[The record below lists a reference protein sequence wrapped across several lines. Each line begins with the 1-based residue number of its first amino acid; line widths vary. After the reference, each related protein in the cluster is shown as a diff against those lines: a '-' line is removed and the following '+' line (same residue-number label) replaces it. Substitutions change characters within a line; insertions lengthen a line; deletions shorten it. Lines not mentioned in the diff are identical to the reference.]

1 MVIEDKDINL
11 KSISGLRF
19 AQRRP
24 IINQIWYTVYVQYM
38 SENENLRVQQFV
50 VYFEPLIAKLGF
62 EGDTVQSLNTIF
74 LEQKSF
80 FLLKKVMLDKKSL
93 LQKRKPSSLQN

>member
-1 MVIEDKDINL
+1 M
-11 KSISGLRF
+11 
-19 AQRRP
+19 
-24 IINQIWYTVYVQYM
+24 YCTCM

-74 LEQKSF
+74 LEQKKF

-93 LQKRKPSSLQN
+93 LQKRKPSSLQY

>member
-1 MVIEDKDINL
+1 M
-11 KSISGLRF
+11 
-19 AQRRP
+19 
-24 IINQIWYTVYVQYM
+24 YCTCM

-80 FLLKKVMLDKKSL
+80 FY
-93 LQKRKPSSLQN
+93 